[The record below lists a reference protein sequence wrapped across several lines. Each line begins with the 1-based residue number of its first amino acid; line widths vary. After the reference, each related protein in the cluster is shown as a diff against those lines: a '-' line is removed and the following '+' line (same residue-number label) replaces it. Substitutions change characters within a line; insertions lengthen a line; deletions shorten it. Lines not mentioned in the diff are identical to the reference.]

1 VRFARFAGGTSVGF
15 WLIFGEIEMAN
26 IMTEA
31 VSTPDGFVVEQV
43 AAKGRISGES
53 HEQKGEKV

>member
-1 VRFARFAGGTSVGF
+1 MWSATLPLSDNVRFARFAGGTSVGF

-31 VSTPDGFVVEQV
+31 VSTPDGT
-43 AAKGRISGES
+43 
-53 HEQKGEKV
+53 